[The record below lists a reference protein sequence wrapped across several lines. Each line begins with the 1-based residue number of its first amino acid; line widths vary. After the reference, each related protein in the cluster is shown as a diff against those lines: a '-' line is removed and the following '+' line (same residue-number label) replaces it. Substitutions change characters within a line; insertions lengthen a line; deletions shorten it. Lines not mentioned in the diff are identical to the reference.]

1 MSSTKRCRRPS
12 SSSPEPFES
21 APKRHRPNRTTPI
34 LRLSDELFLRICFH
48 LPIRDLAS
56 FQLVSHRCSRVAV
69 DGQIW
74 KALYYQRFV
83 LPRASRIRGLIRG
96 QLGGYSS
103 RRSRWLEEEGIARE
117 VGTNWKALYKLRH
130 NWARG
135 SCAVRGIK
143 MAGEDREVDERGEEG
158 LLGIVFTASSA
169 HGLQAWQ
176 LHNIDKLIAQ
186 TQLYS
191 NSVPFSCTGAPTA
204 LTADEESGGKSGVV
218 NVTIGFGN
226 GGFTMYQLDMAEE
239 ISIFRIR
246 YVYALRGRTRD
257 STKITAMAA
266 LGPYLATMT
275 GGGIGF
281 LGADG
286 GGASEDSMGTD
297 GDSSSRLRSSPE
309 CPTFRMTPTW
319 RLHAPNVLAS
329 LRSSTAWPPIALSL
343 RRSVNKTLLASIV
356 YSCPLFSGWSVSCQE
371 LRFRTGDF
379 ETTPTGRRKHQT
391 VLEESRIATAIPSG
405 FTPLS
410 LFGNSSPN
418 VCGGL
423 AGFTGHS
430 HNGSQSHG
438 PPLAQPT
445 SVSYQHPYLIT
456 SHADNT
462 LTLYLV
468 RSASTL
474 TIDPGQRL
482 WGHTAGVSSVMVD
495 GRGKAVSINRFGSEI
510 RVWELEGGVSERRR
524 VNASVRIEPV
534 VRRDDVV
541 DSLDDN
547 YPSFGNTTTTTS
559 KGHLGGFDDE
569 KVVLLKE
576 TAPAT
581 ATPASCCAAAGQAT
595 TQALVVYDFTR

>member
-83 LPRASRIRGLIRG
+83 LPRASRIRGLVRG
-96 QLGGYSS
+96 KLGGYSS
-103 RRSRWLEEEGIARE
+103 RQSRWLEEEGIAWE

-135 SCAVRGIK
+135 SCAVRGIDV
-143 MAGEDREVDERGEEG
+143 AGKDGEVDEGGEEG

-169 HGLQAWQ
+169 RGLQAWQ
-176 LHNIDKLIAQ
+176 LHNTDKLIAR

-191 NSVPFSCTGAPTA
+191 NSVPFSCAGAPTA
-204 LTADEESGGKSGVV
+204 LAVDEESRGKNGVV

-239 ISIFRIR
+239 TSIFRIR

-257 STKITAMAA
+257 STKITAMTA

-275 GGGIGF
+275 GQTWDIYDFSYPSGPSSENEGGGISV

-286 GGASEDSMGTD
+286 GGAP
-297 GDSSSRLRSSPE
+297 GDS
-309 CPTFRMTPTW
+309 
-319 RLHAPNVLAS
+319 PNVLAS

-343 RRSVNKTLLASIV
+343 RRSINETLLASIV

-391 VLEESRIATAIPSG
+391 VLEESRIATAVPSG

-410 LFGNSSPN
+410 LFGNSSPH
-418 VCGGL
+418 VRGGL

-430 HNGSQSHG
+430 HNGSQSHD

-445 SVSYQHPYLIT
+445 SVSYHHPYLIT

-495 GRGKAVSINRFGSEI
+495 GRGKAISINRFGSEI

-534 VRRDDVV
+534 VRRDDV
-541 DSLDDN
+541 
-547 YPSFGNTTTTTS
+547 
-559 KGHLGGFDDE
+559 GHLGGFDDE

-576 TAPAT
+576 EAAPAA
-581 ATPASCCAAAGQAT
+581 ATPASCCAAAGQTT
-595 TQALVVYDFTR
+595 TQALVVYDFAR